1 MRIKICGLTN
11 PSDAEH
17 AARCGADFLGI
28 IATESPRRVDL
39 GLAREIARVRD
50 RFPVRV
56 VGVFAGQSREHI
68 LKWVEE
74 VPLDVL
80 QLHPEDGA
88 PWPLPVMRTFRLKG
102 PVTPAQVACDR
113 FSMYEIFVEGLK
125 GGTGRTFP
133 VEWLEEQ
140 QVALGPYFLAGGL
153 SPSNVAE
160 RIRRLRPFGVDVSSG
175 VESSPG
181 VKDPEAVRKFI
192 EEARRAA
199 VV

>member
-1 MRIKICGLTN
+1 MRIKICGLT
-11 PSDAEH
+11 SFLDAEH

-39 GLAREIARVRD
+39 DRAREIARVREQ
-50 RFPVRV
+50 FPVRL
-56 VGVFAGQSREHI
+56 VGVFSGQSREHI
-68 LKWVEE
+68 LKWLEA

-80 QLHPEDGA
+80 QLHPEDGG

-102 PVTPAQVACDR
+102 PVTPAQVSADR
-113 FSMYEIFVEGLK
+113 YSMYEIFVEGLK

-133 VEWLEEQ
+133 MEWLEEK
-140 QVALGPYFLAGGL
+140 VALGPYFLAGGL
-153 SPSNVAE
+153 NPSNVAE
-160 RIRRLRPFGVDVSSG
+160 RVRRLRPFGVDVSSG
-175 VESSPG
+175 VESAPG

-192 EEARRAA
+192 EEARRGE